1 MKTNKQVQVIKPKQ
15 VNTSLATTAETLRV
29 AAYIRVSTDHEEQK
43 ASFESQKEY
52 FMDKINKNPAW
63 TLVDI
68 YEDEAISGTG
78 TEKRK
83 DFNRLINDSMD
94 GKIDLIL
101 TKSLSRFSRNTVDT
115 LKYIRLLKSKNVA
128 IRFEQEG
135 IDTME
140 LNGELLLTILSA
152 VNQQYVE
159 GLSESVKHGL
169 RAKMLRGELVGDPEA
184 LGYDKDKETGKL
196 VINEAEAKIVRYIFR
211 RYIEGAGGRVIG
223 RELENLGYM
232 TKRGNKSW
240 NEGTVLGIIKNRK
253 YIGDLVQG
261 LTLTVDPI
269 THRRIDTDG
278 KFPHYLLEGAHPAI
292 IDRDTFEKAQAIL
305 SIRNEWRVKPTEKN
319 GNKYS
324 RKHAFSCI
332 IKCGF
337 CGCNLTRRRH
347 HSGTE
352 HEKWIWH
359 CRTYS
364 KRGKKY
370 CPECKAIDEKTI
382 EDAFIQGY
390 NLLASDNSDVLD
402 EFMTRLET
410 SLINTDVSKALA
422 KLDKQIK
429 SCKAKNDKLLNF
441 LLDGT
446 ISKDDFNEK
455 KAELDTELSK
465 LYDERKRLQSTQDD
479 EKKLK
484 RQLQECREAL
494 ETNPILKEFDRR
506 VFEAVIDHVV
516 IGERQEYDIIDP
528 YKIKFIYKAGINFP
542 PEGESNTYS
551 YTKVDTHREHS
562 IT

>member
-15 VNTSLATTAETLRV
+15 VNTSLATTADTLRV
-29 AAYIRVSTDHEEQK
+29 AAYVRVSTDHEEQLE
-43 ASFESQKEY
+43 SFKSQIEY
-52 FMDKINKNPAW
+52 FKDKISNNPAW
-63 TLVDI
+63 SLVDI
-68 YEDEAISGTG
+68 YKDEAISGTG
-78 TEKRK
+78 TEKRD
-83 DFNRLINDSMD
+83 DFNRLINDCMN
-94 GKIDLIL
+94 GKIDLVL

-115 LKYIRLLKSKNVA
+115 LKYIRLLKSKNIA
-128 IRFEQEG
+128 INFEQEL
-135 IDTME
+135 INTMDI
-140 LNGELLLTILSA
+140 NGELLLTILSA

-169 RAKMLRGELVGDPEA
+169 RAKMLRGEHVGDPEA
-184 LGYDKDKETGKL
+184 LGYDIDEKTGKL
-196 VINEAEAKIVRYIFR
+196 VINEAESEIVRYIYK

-223 RELENLGYM
+223 RELENLGYK
-232 TKRGNKSW
+232 TKRGNTSW
-240 NEGTVLGIIKNRK
+240 SEGTVLGIIKNEK
-253 YIGDLVQG
+253 YKGTLIQG
-261 LTLTVDPI
+261 KTITVDPI
-269 THRRIDTDG
+269 THRRKANNGDADM
-278 KFPHYLLEGAHPAI
+278 FYLDDAHEAI

-305 SIRNEWRVKPTEKN
+305 KLRNEWRVKPTEKN

-479 EKKLK
+479 GKKLK

-494 ETNPILKEFDRR
+494 ESNPILKEFDRR

-528 YKIKFIYKAGINFP
+528 YKIKFIYKAGITFP

-551 YTKVDTHREHS
+551 YTKDYTR
-562 IT
+562 